1 MIVSLIQINFLI
13 RHRRNFRHL
22 SLFGLRDPLY
32 CHGVNLIQYQHL
44 LEPILKPQQKL
55 LLTRYLL
62 HHTSQL
68 LAKMPGKL
76 FTSLLLQLNHLCLHN
91 RPRLDLLASTLEP
104 TLWGL
109 GETNINNKRQVSSW
123 LVQ

>member
-1 MIVSLIQINFLI
+1 MIVSLIQIDYINRYHI
-13 RHRRNFRHL
+13 NCRPL
-22 SLFGLRDPLY
+22 SIFGIRDPLQ
-32 CHGVNLIQYQHL
+32 CHGGKLIQSHHL
-44 LEPILKPQQKL
+44 LEPILKPQQKPL
-55 LLTRYLL
+55 FTRDLL
-62 HHTSQL
+62 HHPSQL

-91 RPRLDLLASTLEP
+91 RPRLDLLASTPEP

-109 GETNINNKRQVSSW
+109 GETNINNKQQVSSW